1 MSKADPPKDLR
12 ISAFGT
18 LQESR
23 KIPIL
28 QAICKIKIHAVV
40 KCSTS

>member
-12 ISAFGT
+12 ISACAT
-18 LQESR
+18 RQQPR
-23 KIPIL
+23 KIPLL
-28 QAICKIKIHAVV
+28 QAVCKIKIHAVV